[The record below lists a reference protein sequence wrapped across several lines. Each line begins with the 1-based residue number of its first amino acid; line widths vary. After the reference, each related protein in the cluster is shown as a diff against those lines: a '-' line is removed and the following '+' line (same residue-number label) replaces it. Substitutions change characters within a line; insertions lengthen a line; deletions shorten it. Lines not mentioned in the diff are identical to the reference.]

1 MEHHT
6 LDVYPLPKEKAP
18 LYINEP
24 WLIDCSLLEVSNG
37 SAEPEQEQDNIRV
50 YIPLDIN
57 KNAILRRLDLLIVHY
72 GEANE
77 KNEID
82 FSIDVD
88 MLVSQIE
95 IYDQIW
101 YVRHMP
107 ETGDHSREAVELVKE
122 FIARLEE
129 IPDGCAELFP
139 FELLNTL
146 RKEYLRQPADSCSGV

>member
-1 MEHHT
+1 MDHHT
-6 LDVYPLPKEKAP
+6 LDVYPIPKDKAP

-24 WLIDCSLLEVSNG
+24 WLIDRSLLEISNG

-50 YIPLDIN
+50 YIPIDIN
-57 KNAILRRLDLLIVHY
+57 KNAILRRLDMLIIRY

-101 YVRHMP
+101 YARHKT
-107 ETGDHSREAVELVKE
+107 ENSNHSREAVELVKE

-129 IPDGCAELFP
+129 IPDGCEELFP
-139 FELLNTL
+139 FELIDTL
-146 RKEYLRQPADSCSGV
+146 RKEYL

>member
-6 LDVYPLPKEKAP
+6 LDVYPIPKDKAP

-24 WLIDCSLLEVSNG
+24 WLIDRSLLEISNG
-37 SAEPEQEQDNIRV
+37 SAEPEQEEDNIRV

-57 KNAILRRLDLLIVHY
+57 KNAILRRLDTMIIHY

-77 KNEID
+77 KNELD

-101 YVRHMP
+101 YVRHVP
-107 ETGDHSREAVELVKE
+107 EDGAHSAEAVALVRE
-122 FIARLEE
+122 FIEKLEE
-129 IPDGCAELFP
+129 ITDGCAEIFP
-139 FELLNTL
+139 FELIEELK
-146 RKEYLRQPADSCSGV
+146 KEFL

>member
-6 LDVYPLPKEKAP
+6 LDVYPIPKDKAP

-24 WLIDCSLLEVSNG
+24 WLLDRSLLEISNG
-37 SAEPEQEQDNIRV
+37 CAEPEQEQDNIRV

-72 GEANE
+72 EEANE

-107 ETGDHSREAVELVKE
+107 ETGDHSREAVDLVRE

-139 FELLNTL
+139 FELIDTL
-146 RKEYLRQPADSCSGV
+146 RKEYGVALLE

>member
-6 LDVYPLPKEKAP
+6 LDVYPIPKDKAP

-57 KNAILRRLDLLIVHY
+57 KNAILRRLDTMIIHY

-77 KNEID
+77 KNELD
-82 FSIDVD
+82 FSIDVN

-107 ETGDHSREAVELVKE
+107 ENGEHSQEAVDLVRK

-129 IPDGCAELFP
+129 IPDGCAEIFP
-139 FELLNTL
+139 FELIDTL
-146 RKEYLRQPADSCSGV
+146 RKEYLSGSSE